1 MNLCYKYLKSFLT
14 FLTLF
19 LSLSVFSQAAIV
31 KGTVVDET
39 GMPLLESNYNCRGYN
54 KWSNYRF

>member
-14 FLTLF
+14 FLTL

-39 GMPLLESNYNCRGYN
+39 GMPLLQEQL
-54 KWSNYRF
+54 